1 MLPGDGVQGW
11 SIVWEAL
18 AGLYS
23 GSRPLEILPWHL
35 KRRLSDA
42 RELARVGTVRCLSC
56 LSEGKPRVLSEA

>member
-1 MLPGDGVQGW
+1 MLPGDGVQGL
-11 SIVWEAL
+11 SIAWEAL

-42 RELARVGTVRCLSC
+42 R
-56 LSEGKPRVLSEA
+56 